1 MEFTYKL
8 IQNQPNSILRV
19 EDGAIIPQGNN
30 GDWQLYQHWLLEGNT
45 PEPADELPV
54 STAPNPTGFYEKLIG
69 VEGIN
74 PLYQVYTSIITAA
87 LNPEV
92 DTSSLNVALTIYNGA
107 LKNNDW
113 NKPYALQAY
122 LATYNILK
130 SFLTEEQIEVIDQE
144 NVNFKLV

>member
-8 IQNQPNSILRV
+8 LLNQPNAILRS
-19 EDGAIIPQGNN
+19 DGAFIPEGNN
-30 GDWQLYQHWLLEGNT
+30 GDWQLYQAWLGDNNT
-45 PEPADELPV
+45 PQPADELPI
-54 STAPNPTGFYEKLIG
+54 STLPNPTGFYEKLIG

-74 PLYQVYTSIITAA
+74 PLYQIYTTIITAA
-87 LNPEV
+87 LNPNI

-113 NKPYALQAY
+113 SKPYALLAY
-122 LATYNILK
+122 LAAYNILK

-144 NVNFKLV
+144 NINFNLV